1 MSESPISSL
10 SVEGSDS
17 QLNGDQSTV
26 AEEGQFWHE
35 DPWIENA
42 NEDPNLGRGAAG
54 GPPQPQ
60 GEAPPPY
67 PGNGQANAQGNNIMN
82 MIEGLD
88 DEHL

>member
-54 GPPQPQ
+54 GQPQ
-60 GEAPPPY
+60 GEAPP
-67 PGNGQANAQGNNIMN
+67 
-82 MIEGLD
+82 
-88 DEHL
+88 DEIYGFI